1 MRAVIESIGAYA
13 PPRRVSNDEF
23 AKIVDTTDEW
33 IVSHTGIKF
42 RHIAADDQGSS
53 DMAAEAG
60 KIALERAGIE
70 PKDIDLLILSTSS
83 GDHIDFP
90 STACIVQDKLGLR
103 KAGAMDLLAGCT
115 GFIYSLQTA
124 NSYIKSGEAKNI
136 LVIGADVLTHIMDW
150 KDRNTCVLFGDGSG
164 AAVVT
169 ASQDNERGIID
180 SILRADGSGA
190 NLLIRPAGGS
200 KIPYKQGET
209 NPSELYLKMDGGKVY
224 IFAVRVIVTTIK
236 AILDQNNLTIDDIK
250 YIVPHQANTRII
262 EAAAKRS
269 KIPMEKFYMNI
280 QEYGNTSAASIP
292 LALNEMVEK
301 NLLKKGDK
309 IITVGFGAGLTYGAN
324 LIIW

>member
-1 MRAVIESIGAYA
+1 LKINVYSIEKK
-13 PPRRVSNDEF
+13 SNDEF
-23 AKIVDTTDEW
+23 SKIVDTTDEW

-70 PKDIDLLILSTSS
+70 PQDIDLLILSTSS
-83 GDHIDFP
+83 GDHINFP

-124 NSYIKSGEAKNI
+124 NSYIKSGDAKNI

-169 ASQDNERGIID
+169 ASEDNERGIID
-180 SILRADGSGA
+180 SILRSDGSGA

-250 YIVPHQANTRII
+250 YIVPHQANMRII

-269 KIPMEKFYMNI
+269 KIPLEKFYMNI

>member
-13 PPRRVSNDEF
+13 PPRRMSNDDF
-23 AKIVDTTDEW
+23 SKIVDTTDEW
-33 IVSHTGIKF
+33 IVSHTGIKY
-42 RHIAADDQGSS
+42 RHVASDDQGAS
-53 DMAAEAG
+53 DMATEAG
-60 KIALERAGIE
+60 KVAIERAGID

-83 GDHIDFP
+83 GDHPDFP
-90 STACIVQDKLGLR
+90 STACIVQDNLGL
-103 KAGAMDLLAGCT
+103 KKTGAMDLLAGCT

-124 NSYIKSGEAKNI
+124 NSFIKSGNAKNV

-164 AAVVT
+164 AAIVT
-169 ASQDNERGIID
+169 ASEDNNRGIID
-180 SILRADGSGA
+180 SILRSDGSGSG
-190 NLLIRPAGGS
+190 LLIRPSGGS
-200 KIPYKQGET
+200 KLPFKPGET
-209 NPSELYLKMDGGKVY
+209 DPSDLYLKMDGGKVY

-236 AILDQNNLTIDDIK
+236 ALLEQNNLTMDDIK
-250 YIVPHQANTRII
+250 YIVPHQANARII

-269 KIPMEKFYMNI
+269 KIPLEKFYMNI

-301 NLLKKGDK
+301 NLLEKGDK